1 MQDYRNIKAWRK
13 SYDLVLKVYRAT
25 EAFPKH
31 ELYGLRSQIRRA
43 AVSIPSNIAEGSAKD
58 SEADFARFL
67 EIAIGSA
74 CELECQL
81 MLAGDLS
88 YVDGDACRSLGE
100 DVSELKRMLCAFI
113 RVVRK

>member
-13 SYDLVLKVYRAT
+13 SYDLVLKVYRST
-25 EAFPKH
+25 ERFPKH
-31 ELYGLRSQIRRA
+31 ELYGLTSQIRRA
-43 AVSIPSNIAEGSAKD
+43 AVSIVSNIAEGSAKESD
-58 SEADFARFL
+58 ADLGRYL

-88 YVDGDACRSLGE
+88 YIDGNACRSLGE
-100 DVSELKRMLCAFI
+100 DVAELKRMLSAFI
-113 RVVRK
+113 RVLRK